1 MIIGDWVA
9 DLHILVE
16 FSRSKNMIEA
26 AERLKMSQGA
36 VSMRLKGLEGKVE
49 QPIFEMVGKKKV
61 LTPFGVELARLALEN
76 FERFDKELREVTH
89 HYANP
94 TSIPIRIGCRKE
106 VMDRLVRHFKID
118 NPLIFSD
125 LNHNQIVEGMVN
137 RTIDLGITHQVP
149 NSNELVAKKIFTNHV
164 AICAHKKLEPRFNDR
179 DWLLHTPLLTYKIK
193 DPPYVDPFLAHH
205 HLTLNQIRLAGTCES
220 WTALRVMVDEG
231 KGWSLM
237 PADFGAA
244 TANVRSE
251 AVDKAVLP
259 EQTFYMIYRKASALR
274 KVLAPL
280 KIS

>member
-1 MIIGDWVA
+1 
-9 DLHILVE
+9 
-16 FSRSKNMIEA
+16 MIEA

-36 VSMRLKGLEGKVE
+36 VSIRLKGLEGKVD

-61 LTPFGVELARLALEN
+61 LTPFGTELARLALEN

-94 TSIPIRIGCRKE
+94 SSIPIRIGCRKE
-106 VMDRLVRHFKID
+106 IMDRIVKNFKIE

-125 LNHNQIVEGMVN
+125 LNHNQIVEGMLN

-149 NSNELVAKKIFTNHV
+149 NSNELMAKKIFTNHV
-164 AICAHKKLEPRFNDR
+164 SICAHKKLEPKFDDR
-179 DWLLHTPLLTYKIK
+179 EWLMATPLLTYKVK
-193 DPPYVDPFLAHH
+193 DPPYVDAFLAHH
-205 HLTLNQIRLAGTCES
+205 NLTIHQLRLAGTCES

-237 PADFGAA
+237 PGEFGGS
-244 TANVRSE
+244 TAHVRAEVVEKS
-251 AVDKAVLP
+251 VLP

-280 KIS
+280 KI